1 MVTHALRLA
10 QEKQRHGQAHGLKKP
25 QPMQDPDRG
34 PEPATAPR
42 SPEHRCS
49 SVEPDRLA
57 SLVIRAPRY
66 TSYPPATRFAP
77 SFGPR
82 EAAAELERLR
92 RDAPGSPISLYVHVP
107 FCRSLCWYC
116 GCNVVVT
123 RRRDRGSDYTDVLV
137 DELALLARA
146 AGQDRPVSELAL
158 GGGSPN
164 FLRPR
169 DLERLF
175 RAVRGCFQLAADAD
189 ISVELDPRDTTAEQ
203 IQVLADQG
211 LTRVS
216 VGVQDFDPAVQDAIH
231 RFQSVEQTRDL
242 FESAR
247 RRGVEHM
254 NADLVYGLPRQTL
267 DSFGRTLDAVVAL
280 APSRIALFGYAHVPD
295 LRPQQKLVERAGAL
309 PDARARA
316 ELFALA
322 EGRLGQAGYLRLGID
337 HFARP
342 EDPLAVAA
350 ASGRLSRNFQGYV
363 VKRAEALLA
372 CGATGISDSGSAYW
386 QNHADLARW
395 AGEVAARRLPVAR
408 GVALDGEDRRRREVI
423 TRILCDGRLDFAALD
438 ASLDGRFEDLFGAEL
453 DRLDSDPEL
462 AELCRIDRSTRTLT
476 ATPLGSY
483 VLRNIASVF
492 DAYLAPASDR
502 PARRF
507 SLTL

>member
-1 MVTHALRLA
+1 
-10 QEKQRHGQAHGLKKP
+10 
-25 QPMQDPDRG
+25 MQDRACG
-34 PEPATAPR
+34 PER
-42 SPEHRCS
+42 SEGPLTPEHQCS
-49 SVEPDRLA
+49 PVATRRLA
-57 SLVIRAPRY
+57 SLVTRAPRY
-66 TSYPPATRFAP
+66 TSYPPATRFGP
-77 SFGPR
+77 GFGPAD
-82 EAAAELERLR
+82 AAAELDRLR
-92 RDAPGSPISLYVHVP
+92 RDAPGAPVSLYVHVP

-146 AGQDRPVSELAL
+146 AGEGRPVAELAL

-175 RAVRGCFQLAADAD
+175 RAVRGWFEVEPDAEV
-189 ISVELDPRDTTAEQ
+189 SVELDPRDTTAEQ
-203 IQVLADQG
+203 IQVLVDQG

-216 VGVQDFDPAVQDAIH
+216 VGVQDFSPGVQQAIH
-231 RFQSVEQTRDL
+231 RFQSVEQTGAL
-242 FESAR
+242 FDCAR
-247 RRGVEHM
+247 RLGVARL
-254 NADLVYGLPRQTL
+254 NVDLVYGLPRQTP
-267 DSFGRTLDAVVAL
+267 DSFGHTLDAVVEL

-322 EGRLGQAGYLRLGID
+322 EQRLGRAGYLRLGID

-342 EDPLAVAA
+342 EDPLAEAA
-350 ASGRLSRNFQGYV
+350 RDGRLARNFQGYV
-363 VKRAEALLA
+363 VKRADALLA
-372 CGATGISDSGSAYW
+372 CGATGISDSGGAYW
-386 QNHADLARW
+386 QNHADLRTW
-395 AGEVAARRLPVAR
+395 AGEVEAERLPVAR
-408 GVALDGEDRRRREVI
+408 GVVLDDEDRRRREVI
-423 TRILCDGRLDFAALD
+423 TRILCDGRLDFAAMD
-438 ASLDGRFEDLFGAEL
+438 AGGAGAGAGRFEERFAAEL
-453 DRLDSDPEL
+453 DRLESDADL
-462 AELCRIDRSTRTLT
+462 VELCRVDRAARTLA
-476 ATPLGSY
+476 ATPLGTY

-492 DAYLAPASDR
+492 DAYLAPPGAR